1 MSPTDDAGTPSLNDR
16 RRRRRRVLWA
26 FGGAAIAVGVG
37 AVLFFTP
44 SQRESPDGM
53 GEAVAEA
60 INSGDNEAYREL
72 LCRDG
77 RDVSEYEIPVPG
89 KVAFVG
95 ARPLHL
101 DGGPFGEIVT
111 LALGEDAELAV
122 GIVAMSSAS
131 SASRGARERSVRGP
145 CRGGRR
151 A

>member
-1 MSPTDDAGTPSLNDR
+1 M
-16 RRRRRRVLWA
+16 
-26 FGGAAIAVGVG
+26 GVG

-122 GIVAMSSAS
+122 GIVKEDDQYCMWSL
-131 SASRGARERSVRGP
+131 VP
-145 CRGGRR
+145 CPGDDADVMNPVSDNLCEHRR
-151 A
+151 HDEG